1 MYCYSIQACWWGAT
15 TGSDSTFSRFET
27 IVRHEEKGNSLH
39 SLVLR
44 WKEKRLY
51 SGYPF
56 LSYPIPTCYSPGVPG
71 CRLRGVLTQTPHRTR
86 TFLATV
92 FLKFDTKPMYPI
104 PFSPPLLVSS
114 VRRCRE
120 TFGNATSSSWGY
132 LRLDGEALS
141 DSMAWEETSLLSYF
155 SIVLL
160 SRRNLCALRR
170 EVRYRGSAPRGST
183 S

>member
-1 MYCYSIQACWWGAT
+1 
-15 TGSDSTFSRFET
+15 
-27 IVRHEEKGNSLH
+27 
-39 SLVLR
+39 
-44 WKEKRLY
+44 
-51 SGYPF
+51 
-56 LSYPIPTCYSPGVPG
+56 
-71 CRLRGVLTQTPHRTR
+71 LRGVLTQTPHRTR

-120 TFGNATSSSWGY
+120 TFGNATSSLWGY

-141 DSMAWEETSLLSYF
+141 DSMAWEETFLLSYF

-160 SRRNLCALRR
+160 SRRNLCAKTYCCGERSVIEGALQEARPVRESTRVRRLRLAAASVEQIYLSR
-170 EVRYRGSAPRGST
+170 SDGIGQGNSGAANTVLRPRRSPTSAPGST
-183 S
+183 RRPQTC